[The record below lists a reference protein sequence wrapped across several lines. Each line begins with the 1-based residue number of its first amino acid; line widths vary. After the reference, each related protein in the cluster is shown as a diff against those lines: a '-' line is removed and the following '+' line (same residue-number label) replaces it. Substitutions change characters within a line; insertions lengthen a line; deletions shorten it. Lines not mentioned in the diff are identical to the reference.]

1 MDITYNILKEY
12 EIEILPL
19 LEEEPTIESFVRTV
33 LDMAHIKYT
42 FKLMKNMDSEI
53 VDLIQQKSHKNLTP
67 EELKIVEEFASKC

>member
-53 VDLIQQKSHKNLTP
+53 VDLIQQKSHNNLTP
-67 EELKIVEEFASKC
+67 EELKLVEEFASKC

>member
-53 VDLIQQKSHKNLTP
+53 VDLIQQKSHNNLTP

>member
-19 LEEEPTIESFVRTV
+19 LEEEPTIESFVRAV

>member
-33 LDMAHIKYT
+33 IDMAHIKYT